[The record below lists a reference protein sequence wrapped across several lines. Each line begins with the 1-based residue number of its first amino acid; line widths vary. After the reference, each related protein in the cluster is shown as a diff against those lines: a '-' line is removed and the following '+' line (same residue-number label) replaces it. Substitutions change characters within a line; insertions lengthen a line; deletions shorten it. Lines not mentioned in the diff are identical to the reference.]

1 MMASTNVS
9 PLLALP
15 REVRDIIIDNV
26 LLSSLPAPLPAP
38 HATPSGQLTKRWNTT
53 EIPPMMPLSA
63 LVHTNAQLH
72 DETLQRVAKL
82 GPPLIL
88 DILVLK
94 TGYLKC
100 TWISRPCKKPDQWQN
115 IDMKVQVRTQPIST
129 KLWETY
135 RPTHDADNFDFA
147 SRTDNMCAYRWGKR
161 PRAQVL
167 AHLIVFAVSKAVL
180 GVLWADAAGMRTC
193 PDNQNKA
200 TKRENKLGP
209 VNSINKLT
217 IEIAPA
223 RDEKGAVVESP
234 YWGSDYQRYKLCYT
248 CENLREAGFE
258 DPDPHYDPNQ
268 DLQDLSAKLLNS
280 MWIKTHVSHSYI
292 AVQSYEADHKPLL
305 THIGTLIFVSHT
317 SDGEGRS
324 EETTE
329 LSLPEVM
336 RRTPHDPWDRIKL
349 LRNEMGWD
357 DE

>member
-1 MMASTNVS
+1 MASTNVS

-26 LLSSLPAPLPAP
+26 LLSSLPAPLSP

-115 IDMKVQVRTQPIST
+115 IDMEVQVRTQPIST

-200 TKRENKLGP
+200 TKREPKLNP

-217 IEIAPA
+217 IEVAPA
-223 RDEKGAVVESP
+223 RDEQGAMVESP
-234 YWGSDYQRYKLCYT
+234 HWGSDHQRYELCYT
-248 CENLREAGFE
+248 RENLHEAGFE

-268 DLQDLSAKLLNS
+268 DLQDLSAKLLRS
-280 MWIKTHVSHSYI
+280 IESTWIKSHVSHSDI
-292 AVQSYEADHKPLL
+292 AVQSYEEDHQPLL
-305 THIGTLIFVSHT
+305 THIGTLTVTTRT
-317 SDGEGRS
+317 SGEEGRLDES
-324 EETTE
+324 TE
-329 LSLPEVM
+329 LSFPKV
-336 RRTPHDPWDRIKL
+336 I
-349 LRNEMGWD
+349 
-357 DE
+357 